1 MCPCHVAVPCL
12 WYRVSESSAETH
24 DLFVGCPIW
33 HRHHIEVNGGTTL
46 WRGGYV
52 PWTRK
57 HMRIFCE
64 AGGFAQQTDHWF
76 CMLYYVNLKLRLKPL
91 MAAKTQ
97 LALVKGQNAMLG
109 LRTHYEQPNL
119 FYLQQYCLKQRF
131 QLTANTFIW
140 TCVLNKSDIP
150 RIFVRFIWQIR
161 AVMCAVNVTAMAS
174 GHVCDRQTPK

>member
-1 MCPCHVAVPCL
+1 MVELHFEGADMFLGPENTCVFSAKLAASLNKPIIGFVCH
-12 WYRVSESSAETH
+12 
-24 DLFVGCPIW
+24 
-33 HRHHIEVNGGTTL
+33 
-46 WRGGYV
+46 
-52 PWTRK
+52 
-57 HMRIFCE
+57 
-64 AGGFAQQTDHWF
+64 
-76 CMLYYVNLKLRLKPL
+76 YYVNLKLRWKPK

-174 GHVCDRQTPK
+174 GHVCDRQTTK